1 MQAHPSIVVLGYSEA
16 AMLLQGARCPDI
28 KAVISI
34 FARHEYP
41 VETPVGVR
49 RLELHFDD
57 ADLVNTADPSEA

>member
-1 MQAHPSIVVLGYSEA
+1 
-16 AMLLQGARCPDI
+16 MLLQGARCPDI